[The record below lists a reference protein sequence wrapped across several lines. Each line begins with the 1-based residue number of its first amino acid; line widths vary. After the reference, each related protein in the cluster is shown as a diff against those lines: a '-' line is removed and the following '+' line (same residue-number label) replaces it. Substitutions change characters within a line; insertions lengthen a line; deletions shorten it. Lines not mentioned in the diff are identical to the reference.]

1 LLAVAGAVTAI
12 LLFPRNGGAA
22 PPILRAELIQTFP
35 HDDTAFCQGLVFR
48 DGWLLEGTGQYSRS
62 RLRAVEITS
71 GRSARE
77 VRLSNDVF
85 GEGITVWKDT
95 LLQLTWRNGFVIT
108 WNPDTLER
116 TGSVPYAKIDKSLRE
131 GWGITHDG
139 HSLII
144 SDGTADLRF
153 VNPDTWRLERT
164 VKVRAAGRPLTK
176 LNELEFVNGRILAN
190 VWYDDRIAIIDPE
203 SGNVERWLDVSHLR
217 PDAVRGE
224 KEFVLN
230 GIAWDERGGRLFVT
244 GKHWPALFEI
254 KAP

>member
-22 PPILRAELIQTFP
+22 PPVVRAELVRAYP
-35 HDDTAFCQGLVFR
+35 HDKTAFCQGLVFR
-48 DGWLLEGTGQYSRS
+48 DGRLLEGTGQYSRS
-62 RLRAVEITS
+62 RLRAVELMS
-71 GRSARE
+71 GRSERE
-77 VRLSNDVF
+77 IRLSNDVF

-95 LLQLTWRNGFVIT
+95 LLQLTWRNGYVIT
-108 WNPDTLER
+108 WNANTLEQ
-116 TGSVPYAKIDKSLRE
+116 TGTLPYARIDKSLRE

-153 VNPDTWRLERT
+153 VNPDTWQLERT

-190 VWYDDRIAIIDPE
+190 VWYDDRIAIIDPA
-203 SGNVERWLDVSHLR
+203 SGTVERWLDVSHLR

-224 KEFVLN
+224 KELVLN
-230 GIAWDERGGRLFVT
+230 GIAWDERSGRLFVT